1 MARKA
6 VDVSARRRVQ
16 AAGPVSVASGRI
28 AVLDAFRGSAVIAM
42 IAYHFCFD
50 LRYFRLAR
58 FDFEHDAFWLGARA
72 VILSSFLFAA
82 GISVALALH
91 RDPSGRRYWRHVA
104 IIAASALAVS
114 VASYVMFPRTYIWFG
129 VLHAIAVSLALAW
142 PLGRHPR
149 VALAFGV
156 AVLVAG
162 LAMSHPAFDSRA
174 LGWIGFMTSKPSTED
189 YVPLFPWAGVLFI
202 GVAAAPWL
210 VGADAGP
217 LRSHP
222 ASLVLQW
229 LGRHSLLVYLL
240 HQPLMIGVLALVVR

>member
-114 VASYVMFPRTYIWFG
+114 VASYVMFPRTYIC
-129 VLHAIAVSLALAW
+129 ALRS
-142 PLGRHPR
+142 PS
-149 VALAFGV
+149 ALPC
-156 AVLVAG
+156 
-162 LAMSHPAFDSRA
+162 SSRA
-174 LGWIGFMTSKPSTED
+174 SPCRIRRSIRAHLGGSDS
-189 YVPLFPWAGVLFI
+189 
-202 GVAAAPWL
+202 
-210 VGADAGP
+210 
-217 LRSHP
+217 
-222 ASLVLQW
+222 
-229 LGRHSLLVYLL
+229 
-240 HQPLMIGVLALVVR
+240 